1 VLTSIGWGTLF
12 VIGAVGWMVFWFG
25 VHLSRAL
32 LRRRGRRLAGE
43 LGLQVG
49 VSGKRARRGGEV
61 EALVTI
67 SSTKGLGDVD
77 VGLVCTESYD
87 EEETDSEGKGTYRR
101 TSHAVAHESWVPVE
115 SLAGVQSARLTIPA
129 EAPFSYAGSCLSF
142 KWEVAARGR
151 RAGHVDAQARSEISV
166 LP

>member
-1 VLTSIGWGTLF
+1 MLTSIGWGTLLL
-12 VIGAVGWMVFWFG
+12 IGAVGWMVFWFG
-25 VHLSRAL
+25 VHMSRAL
-32 LRRRGRRLAGE
+32 LRRGGRRLAGE

-49 VSGKRARRGGEV
+49 VSEKRARRGGEV

-67 SSTKGLGDVD
+67 SNTKGLGDVD

-87 EEETDSEGKGTYRR
+87 EETTDSEGKRTYR
-101 TSHAVAHESWVPVE
+101 TTTHAVAHESWVPVE

-151 RAGHVDAQARSEISV
+151 RAARVDAQARCEISV